1 MRGLIVSLFALIGST
16 TASCATDVNF
26 TGTLSTVCT
35 LAVPLT
41 GQLGLAADGSLSS
54 EAGRGANLTIL
65 SVGSNRLFV
74 EPPVW
79 SQAAP
84 TGYNASGEDL
94 LVKYVGIAGIS
105 IPLQDYT
112 DIETIVPVNSV
123 PLTTLL
129 INAKAT
135 NPNGFVSGDYAM
147 KVTVTCAP

>member
-1 MRGLIVSLFALIGST
+1 MRGLVVSLFALVA
-16 TASCATDVNF
+16 ASSSASAVDVNF

-35 LAVPLT
+35 LAVPTT

-54 EAGRGANLTIL
+54 EAGRSANLTVL

-84 TGYNASGEDL
+84 TGYVASGEQFF
-94 LVKYVGIAGIS
+94 VKYVGISGFSIS
-105 IPLQDYT
+105 QQDYT
-112 DIETIVPVNSV
+112 DIESIVPVNSV
-123 PLTTLL
+123 PLTTLQ
-129 INAKAT
+129 IDAKAT
-135 NPNGFVSGDYAM
+135 NPNGFVSGDYGM